1 MPPFDPFA
9 ASLPGEDSP
18 EPPTDLST
26 TTEPPSDIR
35 NAPPTPPLPT
45 TTLQNPPIATTH
57 DDADP
62 PIPHTTSSHDFAPAP
77 TFNPENSWGIQ
88 AALNGVPGVEIE
100 DNRVPRP
107 PRPEGAA
114 GVVELGYPPHP
125 LNCLDLSGENQV
137 RVRDELGT
145 GNVSRLPH
153 RLLPIAETGSVGGDG
168 SVGEGSGYRTT
179 RFSEGS
185 GNLYP
190 PMEGEP
196 EAPVGFWDG
205 SARAA
210 PIPIPG
216 SMERGRGMERRMNAG
231 RELNERTGLG
241 RSDLTSPPTDT
252 DTSSESPGLFM
263 ARPGGRTVADRVREE
278 EAAAAR
284 TREQGGR
291 SSSIDVYAE
300 TGMAPGL
307 GMGSL
312 ESGFGSTGLGSP
324 NFEVAPWSPVVSSG
338 AITTG
343 EGSEEGV
350 GGRGVGVEAGELGW
364 RLEAAA
370 RLRRVTGGEASSTAI
385 SPTSNSDGRPQSV
398 GAASSPDEILH
409 SALSPPAV
417 DWAMSRQDLIVPGVP
432 VGVTEMPTGL
442 EFGVE
447 RAISGLDEAVGRLDR
462 RAVAILQGIRVAF
475 PAWFDVSETP
485 NLAEAATVGDVSR
498 SQVGTTEMGAELRSI
513 LPRSRPPPMD
523 FRTAEARD
531 AWMATQFRLLS
542 AQVVEDLAPME
553 EALRGVGPLQGLE
566 GVRAEELLHAAWTI
580 GDSDR
585 EVIQV
590 KTAGERVMSV
600 LEPLRISHVVEV
612 SSTHAVQHPSLP
624 ILSDAEMV
632 ARLNARISDPTGLS
646 FPEALILDEVVPSAA
661 LTRIELAPPE
671 REFTS
676 MVDTRGVQRYEL
688 NPFYAAGLTRPPL
701 QTSELTN
708 QLRGSP
714 TAAPTTSASRGSIN
728 ATPISPHTGFPE
740 SSTHRAE
747 NVAPTTPVQYP
758 DLSRHRLQGPVPGE
772 SVVERLGS
780 DDITALQRDSLRG
793 SATMADLVKRRREED
808 GEVLREREG
817 GSPPKKRMED
827 E

>member
-18 EPPTDLST
+18 EPPSTDLPR
-26 TTEPPSDIR
+26 TTEPPSDSR
-35 NAPPTPPLPT
+35 STPPSTNL
-45 TTLQNPPIATTH
+45 NPNDT
-57 DDADP
+57 DP
-62 PIPHTTSSHDFAPAP
+62 PIPHTTSSHDFAPSP

-88 AALNGVPGVEIE
+88 AALSGVPGVEIE

-107 PRPEGAA
+107 PRPQALGPP
-114 GVVELGYPPHP
+114 ELNYPPHP
-125 LNCLDLSGENQV
+125 LNYLDLSGA
-137 RVRDELGT
+137 
-145 GNVSRLPH
+145 VSRLPQ
-153 RLLPIAETGSVGGDG
+153 RLLPIPETA
-168 SVGEGSGYRTT
+168 SVGEGDGTGYRTT

-190 PMEGEP
+190 PMEEDP
-196 EAPVGFWDG
+196 EAPEGFWEG
-205 SARAA
+205 GTGRAA
-210 PIPIPG
+210 PIPIPIPG
-216 SMERGRGMERRMNAG
+216 ERERGRGMERRMEVG

-241 RSDLTSPPTDT
+241 SGLRSDLTFSPTDT
-252 DTSSESPGLFM
+252 STSSSSPGLFM

-278 EAAAAR
+278 EAAERA
-284 TREQGGR
+284 REQGLR
-291 SSSIDVYAE
+291 RDDVDVDVYAE

-307 GMGSL
+307 GVGSP
-312 ESGFGSTGLGSP
+312 ESGPGSTGLGEMPSP
-324 NFEVAPWSPVVSSG
+324 NFEVAPWSPVISSG

-350 GGRGVGVEAGELGW
+350 AGRGAGVEAGELGW

-370 RLRRVTGGEASSTAI
+370 RLGRVVGGEVSSAGI
-385 SPTSNSDGRPQSV
+385 SPAR
-398 GAASSPDEILH
+398 ASPDVLH
-409 SALSPPAV
+409 SALSPPA
-417 DWAMSRQDLIVPGVP
+417 DRGMSRQSMMVPGVP

-442 EFGVE
+442 DFGVE
-447 RAISGLDEAVGRLDR
+447 RAISALDEAVGRLDR
-462 RAVAILQGIRVAF
+462 RTIAILQGIRVAF
-475 PAWFDVSETP
+475 PGWFDGISETP
-485 NLAEAATVGDVSR
+485 HSAGAAVVGDVSGSR
-498 SQVGTTEMGAELRSI
+498 VGTTGMGAELRSI
-513 LPRSRPPPMD
+513 LPRSPPPPMD

-531 AWMATQFRLLS
+531 AWMATQFRVLS

-553 EALRGVGPLQGLE
+553 EELWGVGPLQGLE
-566 GVRAEELLHAAWTI
+566 GVGAVSRE
-580 GDSDR
+580 R
-585 EVIQV
+585 EVIRV
-590 KTAGERVMSV
+590 RGAGERVRSA
-600 LEPLRISHVVEV
+600 LEPLRISHVVEA
-612 SSTHAVQHPSLP
+612 SSTHVVRYPSLTS
-624 ILSDAEMV
+624 LSDAERAERV
-632 ARLNARISDPTGLS
+632 RARIFDPTGLS

-661 LTRIELAPPE
+661 TVRTEPARE
-671 REFTS
+671 REFTPTTGDPS
-676 MVDTRGVQRYEL
+676 AVQRYEL

-714 TAAPTTSASRGSIN
+714 TAASTSSTSRGSIN

-740 SSTHRAE
+740 ISAHRAE

-758 DLSRHRLQGPVPGE
+758 DLSRHMLQGPVPGG

>member
-9 ASLPGEDSP
+9 ASLPGEDPP
-18 EPPTDLST
+18 ELPANLPT
-26 TTEPPSDIR
+26 TTEPPSDSR
-35 NAPPTPPLPT
+35 STPPPTTLPT
-45 TTLQNPPIATTH
+45 HTTTAT
-57 DDADP
+57 DRA
-62 PIPHTTSSHDFAPAP
+62 IPHTTSSHDFAPAP

-88 AALNGVPGVEIE
+88 AALNGVLGVEIE

-125 LNCLDLSGENQV
+125 LNCLDLSGGAE
-137 RVRDELGT
+137 RLRP
-145 GNVSRLPH
+145 VSRLPQ
-153 RLLPIAETGSVGGDG
+153 RLLPIAETGGDG

-190 PMEGEP
+190 PMEEEP
-196 EAPVGFWDG
+196 QAPQGFWDG
-205 SARAA
+205 GTGRAA

-216 SMERGRGMERRMNAG
+216 SMERGRGMERRMIAG
-231 RELNERTGLG
+231 RELNERIGLG
-241 RSDLTSPPTDT
+241 SGLRSDLTSPPTDT
-252 DTSSESPGLFM
+252 SNSSESPGLVM

-278 EAAAAR
+278 ETAAR

-291 SSSIDVYAE
+291 SNDVDVYAGV
-300 TGMAPGL
+300 GMAPGL
-307 GMGSL
+307 GM
-312 ESGFGSTGLGSP
+312 ESPGLGGMTGLGGMASP
-324 NFEVAPWSPVVSSG
+324 NFAVSPWSPVPSSG

-350 GGRGVGVEAGELGW
+350 AGSGRGVEAGELGW

-370 RLRRVTGGEASSTAI
+370 RLRRVTGGEASSAGI
-385 SPTSNSDGRPQSV
+385 SPARN
-398 GAASSPDEILH
+398 AEASPDVLH

-417 DWAMSRQDLIVPGVP
+417 DWPVGRQDLIVPGVP

-442 EFGVE
+442 DFGVE
-447 RAISGLDEAVGRLDR
+447 RAISELDQAVGRLDR

-475 PAWFDVSETP
+475 PGWFDGISETP
-485 NLAEAATVGDVSR
+485 NLAGAATVGDVSR
-498 SQVGTTEMGAELRSI
+498 SQLSTTEMRSI
-513 LPRSRPPPMD
+513 LPASPPPPMD

-531 AWMATQFRLLS
+531 AWMATQFRVLS
-542 AQVVEDLAPME
+542 VQVVEDLARME
-553 EALRGVGPLQGLE
+553 E
-566 GVRAEELLHAAWTI
+566 EELLHAARGEHEA
-580 GDSDR
+580 GD
-585 EVIQV
+585 VI
-590 KTAGERVMSV
+590 ERVREAVERVRSV
-600 LEPLRISHVVEV
+600 LEPLRISQVVSA
-612 SSTHAVQHPSLP
+612 SSTHAVQYPSLP
-624 ILSDAEMV
+624 NLSDAEMV
-632 ARLNARISDPTGLS
+632 ARRNSRISDPTGLS
-646 FPEALILDEVVPSAA
+646 FPEALILDEGVPSAA
-661 LTRIELAPPE
+661 LARTEPARE
-671 REFTS
+671 REFTA
-676 MVDTRGVQRYEL
+676 TTTTNTGIQRYEL

-714 TAAPTTSASRGSIN
+714 TAAPTSAASRGSIN

-740 SSTHRAE
+740 ISTHRAE
-747 NVAPTTPVQYP
+747 NLAPMTPVQYP
-758 DLSRHRLQGPVPGE
+758 DLSRHMLQGPVPGG

-808 GEVLREREG
+808 GEVRREREG

>member
-9 ASLPGEDSP
+9 PILPGEESP
-18 EPPTDLST
+18 EPPSINLPT
-26 TTEPPSDIR
+26 TTEPPSDI
-35 NAPPTPPLPT
+35 A
-45 TTLQNPPIATTH
+45 
-57 DDADP
+57 
-62 PIPHTTSSHDFAPAP
+62 IPHTTTASHDFAPPP

-114 GVVELGYPPHP
+114 GVVELGYPPP
-125 LNCLDLSGENQV
+125 SLNCRDLSLTGEEQL
-137 RVRDELGT
+137 RAP
-145 GNVSRLPH
+145 RLPQ
-153 RLLPIAETGSVGGDG
+153 RLMPIAETEGDG
-168 SVGEGSGYRTT
+168 SVGEGMGGGDGTGHRTT

-190 PMEGEP
+190 PMEEDP
-196 EAPVGFWDG
+196 EAPVGFWEG

-241 RSDLTSPPTDT
+241 SGFGGNLTS

-278 EAAAAR
+278 EEAEAVRA
-284 TREQGGR
+284 REQGLR
-291 SSSIDVYAE
+291 SGDVDVDVYAGV
-300 TGMAPGL
+300 GMAPGL
-307 GMGSL
+307 GMSSPGVS
-312 ESGFGSTGLGSP
+312 EGFGSTGLGSP
-324 NFEVAPWSPVVSSG
+324 DFEVGAWSPVVSEG

-343 EGSEEGV
+343 EGSEE
-350 GGRGVGVEAGELGW
+350 GVGVEAGELGW

-370 RLRRVTGGEASSTAI
+370 RLRRVTGGEASSAAI
-385 SPTSNSDGRPQSV
+385 SPATRPDV
-398 GAASSPDEILH
+398 PASPDVLH
-409 SALSPPAV
+409 SALSPPAN
-417 DWAMSRQDLIVPGVP
+417 WGMGRQDLSVPGVP

-442 EFGVE
+442 DFGVE
-447 RAISGLDEAVGRLDR
+447 RAISDLDEAVGRLDR
-462 RAVAILQGIRVAF
+462 RAVAILRGIRVAF
-475 PAWFDVSETP
+475 PGWFDGISGTP
-485 NLAEAATVGDVSR
+485 NLAGAATVGDVSR
-498 SQVGTTEMGAELRSI
+498 SQVGMTGMAAELRSL
-513 LPRSRPPPMD
+513 LPASPPPPMD
-523 FRTAEARD
+523 FRTAEARG
-531 AWMATQFRLLS
+531 AWMATQFRVLS

-553 EALRGVGPLQGLE
+553 EALWGVGPLQGLE
-566 GVRAEELLHAAWTI
+566 GVRAV
-580 GDSDR
+580 SR
-585 EVIQV
+585 ERCAGSAGACLRRVLIQY
-590 KTAGERVMSV
+590 
-600 LEPLRISHVVEV
+600 
-612 SSTHAVQHPSLP
+612 PSLP
-624 ILSDAEMV
+624 SLSDEERA
-632 ARLNARISDPTGLS
+632 ARLRARISDPTGLS
-646 FPEALILDEVVPSAA
+646 FPEALILDEGVPSAA
-661 LTRIELAPPE
+661 SPPVE
-671 REFTS
+671 REFTE
-676 MVDTRGVQRYEL
+676 MVSRGVQRYEL
-688 NPFYAAGLTRPPL
+688 SPFYAAGLTRPPL

-714 TAAPTTSASRGSIN
+714 TAAPTSSASRGSIN

-740 SSTHRAE
+740 ISTRRAE

-758 DLSRHRLQGPVPGE
+758 DLSRHMLQGPVPGG

-793 SATMADLVKRRREED
+793 SATMADLVKRRRGEED
-808 GEVLREREG
+808 GDGEQTREREG